1 LLQICCRSS
10 DAECVDNFRLCVTGV
25 NKPQTRVATLRQ
37 HVRAVGVGANMNA
50 SKGNGL
56 VVEAL
61 LDELYTG
68 GINATISW
76 LQGGRIEVR
85 LGDAWGGYAAAT
97 EVDSFAEAAEWL
109 RDKALIHCPR
119 SKFARQYAAFPDRP
133 NDQHR
138 PDRNADMHWSEID
151 LLDLG
156 HLLTRGASIR
166 EIASFLHRSSAEVR
180 DKIAALGRAS
190 ER

>member
-1 LLQICCRSS
+1 MKAINGYSLDVGDLLEQ
-10 DAECVDNFRLCVTGV
+10 
-25 NKPQTRVATLRQ
+25 
-37 HVRAVGVGANMNA
+37 
-50 SKGNGL
+50 
-56 VVEAL
+56 
-61 LDELYTG
+61 LYTG

-76 LQGGRIEVR
+76 LQGGRVEVR

-109 RDKALIHCPR
+109 RDKALIHCPH
-119 SKFARQYAAFPDRP
+119 SKFARQYAAFPGRP
-133 NDQHR
+133 NDYHQ
-138 PDRNADMHWSEID
+138 PDGNTDLRWSEIE

>member
-1 LLQICCRSS
+1 
-10 DAECVDNFRLCVTGV
+10 
-25 NKPQTRVATLRQ
+25 
-37 HVRAVGVGANMNA
+37 MNA
-50 SKGNGL
+50 SNGHDL
-56 VVEAL
+56 DVGAL
-61 LDELYTG
+61 LEQLYTV

-76 LQGGRIEVR
+76 LRGSRIEVR
-85 LGDAWGGYAAAT
+85 LGDAWGGYVAAT

-109 RDKALIHCPR
+109 RDKALIHCPH
-119 SKFARQYAAFPDRP
+119 SKFARQYAAFRTQPSDH
-133 NDQHR
+133 HR
-138 PDRNADMHWSEID
+138 PDGNTDLRWSEIE

-166 EIASFLHRSSAEVR
+166 EIASFLHRSSAEAR